1 MFFDTSL
8 TALPEFETVRNSVIS
23 DTLPVAVSGLSHFH
37 KVHMAAVLS
46 KSLKKTCIFLTSD
59 EPEAMRVCADMTAL
73 GADAVYLPVRDL
85 NLKRADAVSHEYE
98 CERLFALC
106 RAARGVDVIVCSAAA
121 AAQFVPKKDTLL
133 LSSFSVRLGDTVN
146 MDSLCEKL
154 VNAGYTR
161 ADLVEGAG
169 QFARRGGILDVF
181 PSDAEHPT
189 RIEFFG
195 DEVDAINLFDAATQR
210 RGEKIKELFI
220 TPAREIS
227 ASKEFLTPKIEEYLS
242 NNDNLPEI
250 IRRNLTN
257 DADMLKNIGTIA
269 WTDCYMPFLKD
280 GLESVFDYADKIV
293 FVSEWAKVKASL
305 EGFYES
311 FELELSALAEEGS
324 VIGEMQDYLVLQRD
338 IINRMKGA
346 VYLDSLLRSRFDAEP
361 KELIGMSL
369 RPVSAWTGTA
379 AALAD
384 DIKVPLMQGYSVVVA
399 VGSMKQASSLSRDL
413 EGNGL
418 KVILS
423 ERPEKT
429 VKGSVIVTP
438 LTLSQ
443 AGEYP
448 ASKFMLIPFGTAVGT
463 RRKKGIKKG
472 KAIGGIEELKAGD
485 TVVHSVH
492 GIGIFDGIKKIETG
506 GIIRDY
512 IKIKYAGSDVLY
524 LPVTQLDLVSKYI
537 GPGSEDSKVKLS
549 KMGSP
554 EWQKTKTRVKGQVKD
569 MAKELI
575 ALYSKRQSIK
585 GYAFSE
591 DCDLQRDFETRFEY
605 EETDDQLRCTLE
617 IKKDMEKPH
626 PMDRLLCGDVGFG
639 KTEVALRAAFKCICD
654 NKQVAILVPTTILAL
669 QHYTTVCRRMDVMG
683 VRAEYISR
691 FKSPKQVEKILSDL
705 KAGKIDIIIGTHK
718 LLSKDVAFKDL
729 GLLIVDE
736 EQRFGVGHKEKLKE
750 RYPNVDVLTLSATP
764 IPRTLNM
771 ALSGLRDMSVIEEAP
786 GDRFPVQTFVM
797 EENKPVIL
805 EAIKRELRRGGQV
818 YYLHNRTD
826 DIARKAYILKEALPD
841 AAISYADGKMGE
853 DKLNSEWQKLV
864 DHETDVLVCTT
875 IIETGV
881 DVPNVN
887 TLIIEDADRFGL
899 SQLHQLRGRVG
910 RSPRRAYA
918 YFTFKRGKQ
927 INDTAA
933 KRLEA
938 VRDFTE
944 FGSGF
949 RIAMRDLEI
958 RGAGNL
964 LGAQQHGQMESVGYD
979 MYVRLLSEAIAE
991 EKGEESVKS
1000 TECVVDL
1007 RINSHIPERYIDSLE
1022 ARLDIYRK
1030 IADIKTKEDKSLVEE
1045 ELIDRFGKIPKS
1057 VLGLMEVSLLRN
1069 RAAEFGIYEIVQRDQ
1084 DIFFYV
1090 PSLAL
1095 EQVNNL
1101 YRTLGKKR
1109 YMLGGKEKPYLKVK
1123 MKKEQSVLDTMN
1135 EVLSIL

>member
-1 MFFDTSL
+1 MFFDASL
-8 TALPEFETVRNSVIS
+8 TALPEFETVSRSVLS

-37 KVHMAAVLS
+37 KVHMAGLLARQQKAPCL
-46 KSLKKTCIFLTSD
+46 FLTSD
-59 EPEAMRVCADMTAL
+59 EPEAMRVCADMKAL
-73 GADAVYLPVRDL
+73 GTDAVYLPVRDL

-106 RAARGVDVIVCSAAA
+106 KAARGVDVIVCSVHAAV
-121 AAQFVPKKDTLL
+121 QFVPKKELL
-133 LSSFSVRLGDTVN
+133 LNSSFKLTVGDTVD
-146 MDSLCEKL
+146 MDSLCQRL
-154 VNAGYTR
+154 VTAGYTR

-169 QFARRGGILDVF
+169 QFAKRGGILDIF
-181 PSDAEHPT
+181 PSDSETPV

-195 DEVDAINLFDAATQR
+195 DEVDTLNRFDAVTQR
-210 RGEKIKELFI
+210 RGEGLNELFI
-220 TPAREIS
+220 TPAREVS
-227 ASKEFLTPKIEEYLS
+227 ASNLELIEKIEDYLS

-250 IRRNLTN
+250 TRKNLVN
-257 DADMLKNIGTIA
+257 DADMLKSIGSIP
-269 WTDCYMPFLKD
+269 WTDCYIPFLKER
-280 GLESVFDYADKIV
+280 LERVFSYCEGVV
-293 FVSEWAKVKASL
+293 FISEWAKVKASL

-311 FELELSALAEEGS
+311 FEMELSALAEEGS
-324 VIGEMQDYLVLQRD
+324 VLGEMSDYVLMQNDVIKHLKRS
-338 IINRMKGA
+338 
-346 VYLDSLLRSRFDAEP
+346 VYLDSLLRSKFDVAP
-361 KELIGMSL
+361 KELVGMSV

-384 DIKVPLMQGYSVVVA
+384 DIRVPLMQGYSVVIA

-423 ERPEKT
+423 ENPENTAAGK
-429 VKGSVIVTP
+429 VIITP

-448 ASKFMLIPFGTAVGT
+448 ASKFMLIPFGTAAGT

-472 KAIGGIEELKAGD
+472 KAIGGIEELKTGD

-537 GPGSEDSKVKLS
+537 GPGSEDHKVKLS

-605 EETDDQLRCTLE
+605 EETDDQLRCVNE

-705 KAGKIDIIIGTHK
+705 KVGKIDIIIGTHK

-826 DIARKAYILKEALPD
+826 DISRKAYILKEALPD
-841 AAISYADGKMGE
+841 AEISFADGKMGE
-853 DKLNSEWQKLV
+853 DKLNNEWQKLV

-979 MYVRLLSEAIAE
+979 MYVKLLNEAISE
-991 EKGEESVKS
+991 EKGEEVLKS
-1000 TECVVDL
+1000 NECVVDL

-1030 IADIKTKEDKSLVEE
+1030 IADIKTDEDKTALEE
-1045 ELIDRFGKIPKS
+1045 ELCDRFGKIPKS
-1057 VLGLMEVSLLRN
+1057 VRGLMEVSLLRN
-1069 RAAEFGIYEIVQRDQ
+1069 RAATFGIYEIVQREE
-1084 DIFFYV
+1084 DIFFFL

-1109 YMLGGKEKPYLKVK
+1109 YMLGGKEKPYLRVK
-1123 MKKEQSVLDTMN
+1123 MKKGQSPLETMN